1 MAEYLAS
8 QVIKVAIS
16 QIGTTETDNNNVK
29 YNTWFYGHEVNGS
42 KYPWCQVFVDWCFYT
57 AYGQAGASQLLCG
70 KSKEASTMSQK
81 DAFSSAGRIV
91 KKPEPGDI
99 WWRKRS
105 GGGHVGIVIKVNIN
119 GNIAN
124 ITTIEGNTSPSS
136 SGSQWNGDGVFQ
148 KEHVILLDA
157 VTVDENGNQCWFGR
171 PNYSGKGNLASLIS
185 SILPGSDG
193 DISSGTI
200 GRSGELHGGAGIYFG
215 QDDSSVNKLLK
226 ASDYTKTLN
235 YTVRNYTARFEDRTT
250 EVVQDVIKTADIN
263 DLGNGGYTNLLS
275 YPSLIE
281 VPFIQLKVGNYTF
294 GKYNSESINSTS
306 VTDFPN
312 YIKSL
317 SVTKINGQLNKYTIV
332 LNYQISTGDDPNL
345 LDRIFSSVGFGK
357 VYITYG
363 DYNCPTFIYKEE
375 EAILTKVTSTVNF
388 NNSSIM
394 YTVDCTSSALL
405 LASNVFDFERR
416 VAKPSDIIFEMLA
429 DEQYGLTKVFTG
441 MTNKTQIINN
451 NLICTDDSE
460 VEIEAKPS
468 TDPIT
473 YLQYLVTCMSAST
486 NKKDNVL
493 KDSTYRMTIHDD
505 NFGDLN
511 LKGCYFKITK
521 IRSSAKALAT
531 EGVYEVDIGYP
542 NDNQVMSF
550 SVNTDNSW
558 QLLYNYSDKIST
570 PTYTYDID
578 NKGHLVSSYSPSYA
592 KSTAMNKMTETQK
605 TWWTNMTQFPISA
618 TLTLKGLVRPTIL
631 MTYIRVNAL
640 FYGQRH
646 DTSGLYIITGQK
658 DSISEQ
664 GYRTELA
671 LTRVA
676 GDSDYIEKVKTQVTS
691 KVLVGYDVSERE
703 ESVTIDG
710 NKGLNDIKNYFSGIA
725 DFVGGVVDKISSG
738 VSGFIDKV
746 SDVFSFDDDS
756 VANSGI
762 YTTGDIAYQIWKMLR
777 NIGCTEAGAAG
788 LLGNIIHEGGLSP
801 TTVEYSFCSELRKN
815 NILTG
820 SNEEIGAKICSMI
833 DSGEISLGEDG
844 QFYRRKAWGSSY
856 NHTYWGIGLVQW
868 TRPYD
873 RKYGLYQLAKQMNKS
888 IGSYEVQTAY
898 IIRELQ
904 TNYTG
909 VFNTLKTSNNVEEC
923 ANKVFKDYEAPG
935 DGSGPA
941 RIKSAKEMFSR
952 YAQSNRTS
960 TGR

>member
-1 MAEYLAS
+1 
-8 QVIKVAIS
+8 
-16 QIGTTETDNNNVK
+16 
-29 YNTWFYGHEVNGS
+29 
-42 KYPWCQVFVDWCFYT
+42 
-57 AYGQAGASQLLCG
+57 
-70 KSKEASTMSQK
+70 
-81 DAFSSAGRIV
+81 
-91 KKPEPGDI
+91 
-99 WWRKRS
+99 
-105 GGGHVGIVIKVNIN
+105 
-119 GNIAN
+119 
-124 ITTIEGNTSPSS
+124 
-136 SGSQWNGDGVFQ
+136 
-148 KEHVILLDA
+148 
-157 VTVDENGNQCWFGR
+157 
-171 PNYSGKGNLASLIS
+171 
-185 SILPGSDG
+185 
-193 DISSGTI
+193 
-200 GRSGELHGGAGIYFG
+200 
-215 QDDSSVNKLLK
+215 
-226 ASDYTKTLN
+226 
-235 YTVRNYTARFEDRTT
+235 
-250 EVVQDVIKTADIN
+250 
-263 DLGNGGYTNLLS
+263 
-275 YPSLIE
+275 
-281 VPFIQLKVGNYTF
+281 
-294 GKYNSESINSTS
+294 
-306 VTDFPN
+306 
-312 YIKSL
+312 
-317 SVTKINGQLNKYTIV
+317 
-332 LNYQISTGDDPNL
+332 
-345 LDRIFSSVGFGK
+345 
-357 VYITYG
+357 
-363 DYNCPTFIYKEE
+363 
-375 EAILTKVTSTVNF
+375 
-388 NNSSIM
+388 
-394 YTVDCTSSALL
+394 
-405 LASNVFDFERR
+405 
-416 VAKPSDIIFEMLA
+416 
-429 DEQYGLTKVFTG
+429 
-441 MTNKTQIINN
+441 
-451 NLICTDDSE
+451 
-460 VEIEAKPS
+460 
-468 TDPIT
+468 
-473 YLQYLVTCMSAST
+473 
-486 NKKDNVL
+486 
-493 KDSTYRMTIHDD
+493 
-505 NFGDLN
+505 
-511 LKGCYFKITK
+511 
-521 IRSSAKALAT
+521 
-531 EGVYEVDIGYP
+531 
-542 NDNQVMSF
+542 
-550 SVNTDNSW
+550 
-558 QLLYNYSDKIST
+558 
-570 PTYTYDID
+570 
-578 NKGHLVSSYSPSYA
+578 
-592 KSTAMNKMTETQK
+592 
-605 TWWTNMTQFPISA
+605 
-618 TLTLKGLVRPTIL
+618 

-703 ESVTIDG
+703 ESITIDG

-756 VANSGI
+756 VVNSGI